1 MSEATILT
9 YKCTNPE
16 CGKLFKMRHPGKA
29 GTFRVSCP
37 HCSAK
42 VSVKVEAP
50 VVSEAPA
57 EEKAAPA
64 VPKPEEVAKTTADN
78 SSNPVIDYS
87 DYPGGASYFLVG
99 ERAIIT
105 CPHCR
110 ERKLAYTA
118 QKEGMPTFTCPGC
131 KGKIRVWFQN
141 PTKVICPEKFNSRQ
155 GKLVH
160 VRPLWLSTHYPL
172 PIGEHTIGR
181 YDLEKPS
188 SISIKGDSSMSR
200 RSVSITASISKD
212 EGFKY
217 LLRVLSATNPVSHA
231 GHPLTEGEEIYLNFG
246 DEIRLGGTLFRFV
259 PDDKAPRFGSF

>member
-1 MSEATILT
+1 MAEAPILS

-16 CGKLFKMRHPGKA
+16 CGKPFKMRYPGKA
-29 GTFRVSCP
+29 GVFKVSCP
-37 HCSAK
+37 HCLSK
-42 VSVKVEAP
+42 VTVKVGEIHA
-50 VVSEAPA
+50 SS
-57 EEKAAPA
+57 EEKA
-64 VPKPEEVAKTTADN
+64 EELSGDN
-78 SSNPVIDYS
+78 SSKPVIDYT
-87 DYPGGASYFLVG
+87 DYPEGASYFLVG
-99 ERAIIT
+99 ERVIIT
-105 CPHCR
+105 CPHCK

-141 PTKVICPEKFNSRQ
+141 PTKLISPEKFNSRQ

-181 YDLEKPS
+181 YDHERPS
-188 SISIKGDSSMSR
+188 TISIKGDSSMSR
-200 RSVSITASISKD
+200 RSISITASISKD
-212 EGFKY
+212 EGFRY

-231 GHPLTEGEEIYLNFG
+231 GHMLAEGEEIYLNFG